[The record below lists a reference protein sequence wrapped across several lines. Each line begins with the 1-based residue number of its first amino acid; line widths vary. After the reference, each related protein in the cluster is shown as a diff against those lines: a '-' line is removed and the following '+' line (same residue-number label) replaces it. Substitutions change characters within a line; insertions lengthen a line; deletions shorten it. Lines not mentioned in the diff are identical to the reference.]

1 MGGQGGRDAERGS
14 FERGT
19 FETHEGEQRQLR
31 AGGRKKEEEVEVL
44 RMGGRRYSPLFC
56 DSGMVGG

>member
-1 MGGQGGRDAERGS
+1 MAERGRGGGEDTERGS

-31 AGGRKKEEEVEVL
+31 AGGRKKEKEVEVEV
-44 RMGGRRYSPLFC
+44 
-56 DSGMVGG
+56 SGWVGGNIHLYFVI